1 LAWRG
6 ISTCSDDSLRMEYLM
21 KVGDLVKRKIFSPA
35 LVVDN
40 DLFII
45 LKVVRQGVRESGKLW
60 KVGEPSGQQPK
71 PLIELKYFEQ
81 V

>member
-1 LAWRG
+1 
-6 ISTCSDDSLRMEYLM
+6 ME
-21 KVGDLVKRKIFSPA
+21 VGDLVKRKIFSRGLA
-35 LVVDN
+35 VDN
-40 DLFII
+40 DLFIV

-60 KVGEPSGQQPK
+60 KVGEPVGQQPK

>member
-1 LAWRG
+1 MAWRG
-6 ISTCSDDSLRMEYLM
+6 ISACSDDSLHMEYLM
-21 KVGDLVKRKIFSPA
+21 EVGDLVKRKIFSRGLA
-35 LVVDN
+35 VDN
-40 DLFII
+40 DLFIV

-60 KVGEPSGQQPK
+60 KVGEPVGQQPK